1 VIECVAKVEEASFRT
16 VDPFDE
22 ALGAAQPT
30 GSWSNLAAQV
40 KDGAEPAGTAGGG
53 QWLAGVEV
61 GPVCPSHRFSEVGI
75 SSAEVG

>member
-40 KDGAEPAGTAGGG
+40 KDGAEPAGTAGRG
-53 QWLAGVEV
+53 QWLACEV
-61 GPVCPSHRFSEVGI
+61 GPVCPSHRLSEVGV
-75 SSAEVG
+75 SSAEVR